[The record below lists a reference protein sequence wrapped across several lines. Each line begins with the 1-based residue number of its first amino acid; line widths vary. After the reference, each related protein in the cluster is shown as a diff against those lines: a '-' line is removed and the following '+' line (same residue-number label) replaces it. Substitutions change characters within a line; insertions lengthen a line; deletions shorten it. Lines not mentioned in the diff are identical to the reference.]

1 MIRIN
6 SGKVLSD
13 FYFASRMKA
22 SIQVQAKF
30 VQVESTLQ
38 WTNRLIISGPK
49 LKPWME
55 EHGNRVR
62 CVSDELVEFGTPIL
76 PDGDGGLFIT
86 LNAKQLRSKQWQEGH
101 ELFLQLSP
109 EPSSYGIP
117 VSEASLVT
125 MHADP
130 KADELF
136 HQLPL
141 VSSAP

>member
-1 MIRIN
+1 
-6 SGKVLSD
+6 
-13 FYFASRMKA
+13 
-22 SIQVQAKF
+22 
-30 VQVESTLQ
+30 
-38 WTNRLIISGPK
+38 
-49 LKPWME
+49 ME

-62 CVSDELVEFGTPIL
+62 CVSDELAEFSTPVL

-86 LNAKQLRSKQWQEGH
+86 LNAKQLRSKQWQEGQ

-117 VSEASLVT
+117 VSEAFLVT

-136 HQLPL
+136 HQLTPGKQRTL
-141 VSSAP
+141 IHWVDQVKSEDIRIRRAMVVMEHLQEVEGKLDFKRLNARIKEVNARYKRG